1 MFSLSWTSLTY
12 FLLAITTLTSAL
24 PAQGDH
30 QDHQEHQDHQ
40 DNNEKSAIKTV
51 SDDLQRL
58 NNDVIY
64 LYYALLAFDG
74 FDLLSASTKGPPI
87 QTANDQLLYDLQI
100 ATQNAYYNPIG
111 LTEALTI
118 QSFVQNNLAPNIAA
132 TNQLLISKKG
142 NFDTTGL
149 SAVVLDNL
157 GKLYQATQAYGQA
170 LQQANPGIVAQ
181 GVQQS
186 LPQLTGP
193 VVQAYQVFQ
202 DSSQFSFAKGAGF
215 PPPPSRS

>member
-1 MFSLSWTSLTY
+1 MFSLNWTSLTY
-12 FLLAITTLTSAL
+12 FLLAITTFTSAL
-24 PAQGDH
+24 PAQGEH
-30 QDHQEHQDHQ
+30 QDNQDHQ
-40 DNNEKSAIKTV
+40 DTNEKSAIKAV

-58 NNDVIY
+58 NNDVTY
-64 LYYALLAFDG
+64 LYYALLAFDA

-87 QTANDQLLYDLQI
+87 QTANDQLLHDLQI

-142 NFDTTGL
+142 NFDATGL
-149 SAVVLDNL
+149 SAVVLENL

-193 VVQAYQVFQ
+193 VAQAYQVYT
-202 DSSQFSFAKGAGF
+202 DSSSFSLANGAGF
-215 PPPPSRS
+215 PPPRG